1 MTGITRGIRLF
12 YLASLAVLAL
22 GATLT
27 LAAAVAGGDW
37 YLAPEPWIDYGP
49 NITVIGLVASAVAA
63 LALLA
68 VAPIGRLRL
77 VAVPPLLVA
86 ALVWLSLV
94 FAGSGAPNAGMPSPA
109 TALYS
114 NPSAFALVVLAT
126 ILVGSPLLAQAR
138 SPRAA

>member
-1 MTGITRGIRLF
+1 VTGITRGIRLF